1 MGRQSTGKVHTPP
14 FSINP
19 RWHCFHRGGPFSS
32 SLGSRVRIRLVHLC
46 ASGNGR
52 CERRSPKNSKSDVHL
67 EMGDAREHSP
77 VWELIMKDRSI
88 QCKSK
93 QLKHREACIVQ

>member
-32 SLGSRVRIRLVHLC
+32 SLVIGLQMRKLHGGGGAESAPPAVLDSKKPGLFRV
-46 ASGNGR
+46 
-52 CERRSPKNSKSDVHL
+52 K
-67 EMGDAREHSP
+67 
-77 VWELIMKDRSI
+77 
-88 QCKSK
+88 
-93 QLKHREACIVQ
+93 